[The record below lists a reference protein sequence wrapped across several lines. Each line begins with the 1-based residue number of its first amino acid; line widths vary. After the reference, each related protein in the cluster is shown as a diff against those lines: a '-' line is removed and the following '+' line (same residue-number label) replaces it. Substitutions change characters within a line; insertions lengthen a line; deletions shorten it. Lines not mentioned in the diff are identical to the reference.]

1 MASFQLPAKYLEF
14 LANLLAELGHSHG
27 INRVCVWGGGGGT
40 QQTILRCD
48 NVVTTLCFG
57 CDNVV
62 NGRCDNVKM

>member
-1 MASFQLPAKYLEF
+1 MEVKCRETESEY
-14 LANLLAELGHSHG
+14 
-27 INRVCVWGGGGGT
+27 I

-62 NGRCDNVKM
+62 NERCDNVKM

>member
-1 MASFQLPAKYLEF
+1 MHPSTPLPKQA
-14 LANLLAELGHSHG
+14 
-27 INRVCVWGGGGGT
+27 VP

-62 NGRCDNVKM
+62 NLRCDNVKM